1 MNVKAVL
8 LLFLLFFASAF
19 TIALINISIMPNHL
33 KSTLSTF
40 KFGVIQPTG
49 GEPVDDPTAT

>member
-8 LLFLLFFASAF
+8 LLFLLFFASVFA
-19 TIALINISIMPNHL
+19 IALINISITTNHP
-33 KSTLSTF
+33 KSTLSTS